1 MVTNKCVNGPLCW
14 LIFLMDNI
22 VKNIKFSHG
31 FDKVWG
37 HDQTWSSFS
46 ANVSECVCLFRKEY
60 KKTAVGFI
68 FLTIPRLG
76 KRQSC
81 IFELISVKAIAMFC
95 GDHLMPKTPGSKF
108 VKLLNAP
115 TPKRV
120 RLVGT
125 FFKLNNGLGQVVIQF
140 KKKSAQVQLVYV

>member
-1 MVTNKCVNGPLCW
+1 MA
-14 LIFLMDNI
+14 LIRYGDMTKHGLVFPPTCLSAYA
-22 VKNIKFSHG
+22 FSG
-31 FDKVWG
+31 M
-37 HDQTWSSFS
+37 
-46 ANVSECVCLFRKEY
+46 EY
-60 KKTAVGFI
+60 KKTSVGFI

-81 IFELISVKAIAMFC
+81 IFELISVKAIPMFC

-125 FFKLNNGLGQVVIQF
+125 FFN
-140 KKKSAQVQLVYV
+140 